1 MDSLWQKRQK
11 NDGQCKR
18 KRGLSF
24 DPFFARN
31 KKDLTKVPNEDN
43 SQPSWN
49 FKQTRTRST
58 SITLGMMVSEAS
70 DVDEEIDFSFTSCI
84 DSDTSIE
91 SVLDTSVTPPTTSKR
106 RLSGF
111 SFRGLAKAEKR
122 VKKSVVTPV
131 RNVALRI
138 VSRVTPSN
146 ILRTPNGAFSCK
158 ESSNR
163 NTEGKEAA
171 SFPPPKLSV
180 DYQSDS
186 DATPTKENLARK
198 EEQANAGCR
207 PTCSVKT
214 SKHTRNITMPVAIG
228 SSDLFHLPLK
238 RLRRQES
245 DKSFDLSGS
254 YKNDTS
260 IVQKKRRSDFH
271 PLNALKSTKTTT
283 SVQTLREFLKKKS
296 QAMAF
301 HAFLQKEFSEENLDF
316 WTEVETYKKQKSSK
330 QAKLAPVIYKT
341 YIAVNAPK
349 EINIDSSTRRSTTHN
364 LQHPDN
370 ATFDLAQERV
380 YQLMERD
387 SFRRF
392 LAKEWK
398 NENEVRKSSDKLKLP
413 AKIKTKSLTSK
424 QEHKKS
430 KSERLS
436 APEVDFSLMTE
447 ANNVERR
454 KRKFSS

>member
-1 MDSLWQKRQK
+1 MGSLWQKRQK
-11 NDGQCKR
+11 TDDQCKR

-24 DPFFARN
+24 EPFFARN
-31 KKDLTKVPNEDN
+31 KKDVTKVPNEDN
-43 SQPSWN
+43 SQQSGN

-58 SITLGMMVSEAS
+58 SITLSMMVIEAS
-70 DVDEEIDFSFTSCI
+70 DVDEESDFSFTSCI
-84 DSDTSIE
+84 DSDTSID
-91 SVLDTSVTPPTTSKR
+91 SVLDISATPPATSKR

-111 SFRGLAKAEKR
+111 SFRSLAKAQMR
-122 VKKSVVTPV
+122 AKKSVVTPV

-146 ILRTPNGAFSCK
+146 VLRTPTGAFSSNTK
-158 ESSNR
+158 SSR
-163 NTEGKEAA
+163 KREGKEAA
-171 SFPPPKLSV
+171 TSRLQQMSV

-186 DATPTKENLARK
+186 DVTPTKENLARK
-198 EEQANAGCR
+198 EEQANTGCR

-228 SSDLFHLPLK
+228 SSDLFHLPSK
-238 RLRRQES
+238 RHRRQDS
-245 DKSFDLSGS
+245 DNSFDLSGS

-260 IVQKKRRSDFH
+260 SIFQKKRRSDFH

-301 HAFLQKEFSEENLDF
+301 RAFLQKEFSKENLDF
-316 WTEVETYKKQKSSK
+316 WTEVETYKKQKASK
-330 QAKLAPVIYKT
+330 QSKLAPVIYKT

-370 ATFDLAQERV
+370 TTFDLAQERV

-392 LAKEWK
+392 LVKEWK

-413 AKIKTKSLTSK
+413 AKITTKSLTSK

-430 KSERLS
+430 KSERMS
-436 APEVDFSLMTE
+436 APEVDLSLMTE
-447 ANNVERR
+447 ANN
-454 KRKFSS
+454 

>member
-1 MDSLWQKRQK
+1 MQSLQVEA
-11 NDGQCKR
+11 
-18 KRGLSF
+18 F
-24 DPFFARN
+24 DNN
-31 KKDLTKVPNEDN
+31 KCYI
-43 SQPSWN
+43 
-49 FKQTRTRST
+49 FY
-58 SITLGMMVSEAS
+58 
-70 DVDEEIDFSFTSCI
+70 F
-84 DSDTSIE
+84 
-91 SVLDTSVTPPTTSKR
+91 R
-106 RLSGF
+106 R
-111 SFRGLAKAEKR
+111 
-122 VKKSVVTPV
+122 
-131 RNVALRI
+131 
-138 VSRVTPSN
+138 
-146 ILRTPNGAFSCK
+146 
-158 ESSNR
+158 
-163 NTEGKEAA
+163 
-171 SFPPPKLSV
+171 
-180 DYQSDS
+180 
-186 DATPTKENLARK
+186 
-198 EEQANAGCR
+198 
-207 PTCSVKT
+207 TCSVKT

-228 SSDLFHLPLK
+228 SSDLFNFPLK
-238 RLRRQES
+238 RHRCQES
-245 DKSFDLSGS
+245 DISFDLSGS

-301 HAFLQKEFSEENLDF
+301 RAFLQKEFSEENLDF

-349 EINIDSSTRRSTTHN
+349 EINIDFSTRRNTTHN

-370 ATFDLAQERV
+370 TTFDLAQERV

-392 LAKEWK
+392 LVKEWK
-398 NENEVRKSSDKLKLP
+398 NENKVRKSSDKLKLP
-413 AKIKTKSLTSK
+413 AKITTKSLTSK

-430 KSERLS
+430 KSERIF

-447 ANNVERR
+447 ANNTERR

>member
-24 DPFFARN
+24 EPFFARN
-31 KKDLTKVPNEDN
+31 KKDVTKVPNEDN
-43 SQPSWN
+43 SQQSGN
-49 FKQTRTRST
+49 NKKARTRST
-58 SITLGMMVSEAS
+58 SITLGMMVIEAS
-70 DVDEEIDFSFTSCI
+70 DVDKGSDISFTSGI

-91 SVLDTSVTPPTTSKR
+91 SVLDTSATPPATSKR

-146 ILRTPNGAFSCK
+146 ILRTPTGAFSSN
-158 ESSNR
+158 ERSNR
-163 NTEGKEAA
+163 DTEGKAA
-171 SFPPPKLSV
+171 ARSRASQLSV
-180 DYQSDS
+180 DYKSDS
-186 DATPTKENLARK
+186 DVTPTKENLARK
-198 EEQANAGCR
+198 EEQTNAGCR

-228 SSDLFHLPLK
+228 NSDLFHLPSK
-238 RLRRQES
+238 RHRRQDS
-245 DKSFDLSGS
+245 VISFDLSGS

-260 IVQKKRRSDFH
+260 NGQKKRRSDFH

-296 QAMAF
+296 RAMAF
-301 HAFLQKEFSEENLDF
+301 RAFLQKEFSEENLDF
-316 WTEVETYKKQKSSK
+316 WTEVETYKKQKASK

-349 EINIDSSTRRSTTHN
+349 EVNIFL
-364 LQHPDN
+364 LQN
-370 ATFDLAQERV
+370 IGSCYIYTYSV
-380 YQLMERD
+380 
-387 SFRRF
+387 
-392 LAKEWK
+392 
-398 NENEVRKSSDKLKLP
+398 
-413 AKIKTKSLTSK
+413 ILTS
-424 QEHKKS
+424 
-430 KSERLS
+430 LS
-436 APEVDFSLMTE
+436 Y
-447 ANNVERR
+447 
-454 KRKFSS
+454 